1 MKRVSMGILAAAI
14 LGTGAVGC
22 SQNGFQS
29 IAMTK
34 DPSVVSSCEKIA
46 DVKARPGA
54 FDDSD
59 VEKQLQREASS
70 RGANTILLASDN
82 ATKGTAYKCS
92 MPALTASGKSGSN
105 TSAH

>member
-1 MKRVSMGILAAAI
+1 MSIGLLAAAA
-14 LGTGAVGC
+14 LATGAVAC
-22 SQNGFQS
+22 SSSGFNS

-34 DPSVVSSCEKIA
+34 DPSVVANCEKVA

-59 VEKQLQREASS
+59 VEKQLQREATS

-82 ATKGTAYKCS
+82 PNKGTAYKCS
-92 MPALTASGKSGSN
+92 MPALTATGKSSGN

>member
-1 MKRVSMGILAAAI
+1 MKRVSMGILAAA
-14 LGTGAVGC
+14 LLATGAVAC

-34 DPSVVSSCEKIA
+34 DPSVVSSCEKVA

-59 VEKQLQREASS
+59 VERQLQREASS
-70 RGANTILLASDN
+70 HGANTILLASDN
-82 ATKGTAYKCS
+82 PNKGTAYKCS
-92 MPALTASGKSGSN
+92 MPALTASGKSSGN

>member
-1 MKRVSMGILAAAI
+1 MKRMSMGILAAAS
-14 LGTGAVGC
+14 LAAGAVAC
-22 SQNGFQS
+22 SSSSGFNS
-29 IAMTK
+29 IAVTQ
-34 DPSVVSSCEKIA
+34 DPSVVSSCEKVA

-59 VEKQLQREASS
+59 VQTQLMREASS

-82 ATKGTAYKCS
+82 KNKGTAYKCS
-92 MPALTASGKSGSN
+92 MPALSASGKSGN

>member
-1 MKRVSMGILAAAI
+1 MKRMSMGILAAA
-14 LGTGAVGC
+14 LLASGTVAC
-22 SQNGFQS
+22 SSNGFNS

-54 FDDSD
+54 FDESD
-59 VEKQLQREASS
+59 VETQLQREASS

-82 ATKGTAYKCS
+82 PNKGTAYKCS
-92 MPALTASGKSGSN
+92 MPALTAAGKSGSN

>member
-1 MKRVSMGILAAAI
+1 MNRLSIGVLAAAA
-14 LGTGAVGC
+14 LATGAVAC
-22 SQNGFQS
+22 SSSGFNS

-46 DVKARPGA
+46 DIKARPGT

-82 ATKGTAYKCS
+82 ANKGTAYKCS
-92 MPALTASGKSGSN
+92 MPAMTASGKSSGN

>member
-1 MKRVSMGILAAAI
+1 MKRMSMGILTAAVLA
-14 LGTGAVGC
+14 TGAVAC
-22 SQNGFQS
+22 SSSGFNS
-29 IAMTK
+29 IAVTK
-34 DPSVVSSCEKIA
+34 DPSVVSSCEKVA

-59 VEKQLQREASS
+59 VQTQLEREASS

-82 ATKGTAYKCS
+82 PNKGTAYKCS
-92 MPALTASGKSGSN
+92 MPALSATGKSSGN